1 MKYLIKESQYVYLL
15 ENLEKNKKF
24 LTNHMG
30 IDFTGKIEKIT
41 KAFDVP
47 YKFFRKGGISLSR
60 AMWYLNDFGP
70 MYFFELG
77 DYEYLYQDRGGKDW
91 FIDEYGH
98 VYDKDEFLERLG
110 LDVLGLRF
118 SDIIRMYFNEEEPLN
133 ENVDKKKR
141 LFTKLLGED
150 LIDSIQ
156 EITSP
161 NQLPKEFLKSIG
173 TSIIQ
178 RYIDVYG
185 PLYYFVLDGEEFLY
199 KERISPK
206 GEEYEMYIT
215 NKGKSYLEGEITD
228 RLGLSD
234 MGLNFSDVIDTFH
247 NEWEPLNESVEK
259 NKKFLTKLMGVDF
272 TGNIEQVTSTYDVPM
287 EFDNNIS
294 PAAINYYLNKFG
306 PMYLFELD
314 GIKYLYQ
321 DQDHGDFFI
330 DDYGFYYNDEIP
342 QQLGIDEL
350 GLRFSDIINIFFNKE
365 DDVITEDENKELRN
379 KVQRR
384 LGTIDQYIGEMDPN
398 DVCDYWTESEVD
410 YYVISSM
417 QNVVEKICDEIGS
430 YDLYDEIYEYIS
442 NEGYKSYFR
451 DFFFDTINNY
461 CPEKTNNWERIV

>member
-1 MKYLIKESQYVYLL
+1 
-15 ENLEKNKKF
+15 
-24 LTNHMG
+24 MG
-30 IDFTGKIEKIT
+30 IDFTGKFKKIT

-47 YKFFRKGGISLSR
+47 YNFYRNGGISLSH

-91 FIDEYGH
+91 FIDERGVKYT
-98 VYDKDEFLERLG
+98 KDEFSKRLG
-110 LDVLGLRF
+110 IDVMGLRF
-118 SDIIRMYFNEEEPLN
+118 SDLIRIYSNEGEPLN

-150 LIDSIQ
+150 LINSIR

-215 NKGKSYLEGEITD
+215 NKGKSYLDGEITD

-234 MGLNFSDVIDTFH
+234 MGLNFSDVIDTIF
-247 NEWEPLNESVEK
+247 NE
-259 NKKFLTKLMGVDF
+259 
-272 TGNIEQVTSTYDVPM
+272 
-287 EFDNNIS
+287 
-294 PAAINYYLNKFG
+294 
-306 PMYLFELD
+306 
-314 GIKYLYQ
+314 
-321 DQDHGDFFI
+321 
-330 DDYGFYYNDEIP
+330 
-342 QQLGIDEL
+342 
-350 GLRFSDIINIFFNKE
+350 E

-379 KVQRR
+379 RIQRR
-384 LGTIDQYIGEMDPN
+384 LGTIDQYIGELDPN

-430 YDLYDEIYEYIS
+430 YDLYNEIYEYIS
-442 NEGYKSYFR
+442 NQGYKSYFR